1 MEIDEGCTGKQ
12 VEDWQEKD
20 IFSKG
25 KKKRK
30 RMSKGVFTE
39 RNRGE
44 RQQVAGGQ
52 ENFCV
57 KGVAQV

>member
-20 IFSKG
+20 IFPKG

-30 RMSKGVFTE
+30 RRSKGVFYRDEQRKKTT
-39 RNRGE
+39 G
-44 RQQVAGGQ
+44 
-52 ENFCV
+52 C
-57 KGVAQV
+57 